1 MFEGGY
7 TLLPNVLVRLG
18 GQLGLKPH
26 HYALV
31 IALLGSRGS
40 SGIFPSVAT
49 LARMIGAHRVS
60 VQKWLRELEEMGI
73 LKIERQPGR
82 TNHYDLSPLWV
93 RIKELLQSGIAN
105 TCEDVTESSTN
116 VCEGV
121 TDSCTLYNRGVT
133 ESYRGAAESYTHLLP
148 SVTGMQPSATQA
160 THNKHLVNSNTE
172 RATSLARETDSGEES
187 HSYAREEKAILENI
201 DLLPFEY
208 QEKVKLALK
217 KMDNET
223 KSRLYW
229 AMVLIPFECSEE
241 GRRDLLGEACQLID
255 TALSKTSPTPEDI
268 KQREYLEKKYAGIS
282 L

>member
-1 MFEGGY
+1 MKVRNNWIPEEMFEGGY

-60 VQKWLRELEEMGI
+60 VQRWLRELEGMGV

-133 ESYRGAAESYTHLLP
+133 ESYRGAAESYTYLLP

-172 RATSLARETDSGEES
+172 TTTSLAREADSGEES
-187 HSYAREEKAILENI
+187 HSHAQERELLIEKGRNY
-201 DLLPFEY
+201 LPFEY
-208 QEKVKLALK
+208 QEKLK
-217 KMDNET
+217 VILEEIDAQAKR
-223 KSRLYW
+223 RL
-229 AMVLIPFECSEE
+229 ES
-241 GRRDLLGEACQLID
+241 LLGLISLTEGSGEAIERACRLID
-255 TALSKTSPTPEDI
+255 AELNRLSLASGNNGERI
-268 KQREYLEKKYAGIS
+268 
-282 L
+282 